1 MQILRRAVFAVRSGG
16 SAEYGAVGSVPVC
29 VVFAVRGSAASGL
42 AALSAGIVCA
52 GLSILMFCGC
62 RAAVKGLLALTGKG
76 AVWVKKSLYQKGG
89 SAMKKATK
97 VWLIT
102 AAALVLAGC
111 ILFAGVMSVL
121 GWDFKRLSTVR
132 YETNLTEVS
141 EAFSEI
147 SVTTETA
154 DVTFLLSDDG
164 KCSVECYEAEN
175 AVHSVRAADGV
186 LTIELNDQRSWQD
199 HIGVYFGSPA
209 ITVRLPRAE
218 YDALRVSQSTGKV
231 TVPEVFSFGRADIS
245 AGTGSVS
252 FSAAARE
259 TVKIRTSTGDICVEN
274 TAVGGL
280 DLSAVT
286 GRVTVS
292 DVKCAGDAVIGVST
306 GEVCLTDAACRS
318 LVSSGTTG
326 DILLE
331 RVAAAEKLSI
341 ERSTGNVRFD
351 GSDAA
356 ELFIRTNTGNVAGSL
371 LTDKI
376 FLTQTD
382 TGDVEVP
389 QTAAGGK
396 CEIRTDTGE
405 IKMEIGRPD

>member
-1 MQILRRAVFAVRSGG
+1 MPTARRRMQILRRAVFAVRSGG
-16 SAEYGAVGSVPVC
+16 SAEYG
-29 VVFAVRGSAASGL
+29 
-42 AALSAGIVCA
+42 
-52 GLSILMFCGC
+52 
-62 RAAVKGLLALTGKG
+62 
-76 AVWVKKSLYQKGG
+76 
-89 SAMKKATK
+89 
-97 VWLIT
+97 
-102 AAALVLAGC
+102 
-111 ILFAGVMSVL
+111 
-121 GWDFKRLSTVR
+121 
-132 YETNLTEVS
+132 
-141 EAFSEI
+141 
-147 SVTTETA
+147 
-154 DVTFLLSDDG
+154 
-164 KCSVECYEAEN
+164 
-175 AVHSVRAADGV
+175 
-186 LTIELNDQRSWQD
+186 
-199 HIGVYFGSPA
+199 
-209 ITVRLPRAE
+209 
-218 YDALRVSQSTGKV
+218 
-231 TVPEVFSFGRADIS
+231 
-245 AGTGSVS
+245 
-252 FSAAARE
+252 
-259 TVKIRTSTGDICVEN
+259 
-274 TAVGGL
+274 AVGGL

-396 CEIRTDTGE
+396 CEIRTDTGD
-405 IKMEIGRPD
+405 IKMEIGRAD